1 MKSTD
6 FTDNTLNG
14 YLTFNN
20 GITSFSKTLFE
31 DYSSEGFEKFTLKL
45 RYEGPN
51 SSVIP
56 GGISSEV
63 IVTDSSIPVYDTNAT
78 EFSSGG
84 VFISTYRSG
93 EVSFPTTLYFSGS
106 GLSTTTIFTDNS
118 LTGSF
123 NFVDSGDGKTG
134 IGTVIRTIDS
144 GNLGIGSFSIIPEI
158 LSFDIRLGGIG
169 GTVLAN
175 RQISIYQNPYNIGVN
190 TTLFDTETTLNAQIL
205 GVGIGTSTLY
215 YTITGI
221 STSGFSDGLL
231 SGSLVTNNAG
241 LGTIQKI
248 AVGYGFSG
256 SFDIKISTGSTL
268 GPVVAISTTI
278 NYDLISTAGGQASY
292 TTPGTYSWVCPVG
305 VTSVCVVC
313 IGGGGGGIFY
323 DSGTYSMAGGGGG
336 GLGWKNNISVTEGQS
351 YTVVVGS
358 GGLAGDYSEDSTAGG
373 DSYFIDTST
382 VSGSGGNPG
391 RYATAISGGTYTGD
405 GGGNGGGVLYFT
417 SSDSGP
423 QGGGGAGGYSGNGGS
438 GGYNIGYTP
447 VRPTAGAGGGG
458 AGGGNNAPTDT
469 KGYGGG
475 GTGILGEG
483 TSGTATGNGPGG
495 GGSGGGDGYAGPG
508 RQTSSNTAADPVDG
522 TQPRTGGDYGG
533 GGGGGTD
540 DRGGNGGSGAVRII
554 WGPGRSFPST
564 STDDVVNLRRTVEEV
579 YGSADI
585 TKTSFPTTQSGFSSG
600 NVDVLVA
607 IAGTFSTSDTG
618 TLIDLGGTGSG
629 VSAGLY
635 DGVLRGSA
643 FSGDNITWG
652 TDADSSK
659 IEYDMSSIL
668 DGNTEVTIYLVANKL
683 DKVLYAYLKN
693 GNTIQSIVTGQ
704 QAATPPTNTFGSNG
718 QGYGT
723 VNGSSVAN
731 LGNNWEGTFNNPSNI
746 TSIKVWYT
754 SVNLSN
760 FPNTLF

>member
-20 GITSFSKTLFE
+20 GITSFSKTISE
-31 DYSSEGFEKFTLKL
+31 DYSSEGSEKFTLKL
-45 RYEGPN
+45 RYEDPN

-63 IVTDSSIPVYDTNAT
+63 IVTDSSIPAYETDVT

-93 EVSFPTTLYFSGS
+93 EVSFPTTLYYSGS

-123 NFVDSGDGKTG
+123 NFVDSGDGKLG

-144 GNLGIGSFSIIPEI
+144 GNLGIGSFSIIPET

-190 TTLFDTETTLNAQIL
+190 TTLLNTDTTLNAQIL

-215 YTITGI
+215 YTVTGI

-241 LGTIQKI
+241 LGTIQKT

-278 NYDLISTAGGQASY
+278 DYDLRSSGGGQASY

-313 IGGGGGGIFY
+313 IGGGGGGVCY
-323 DSGTYSMAGGGGG
+323 SGGTYSMSGGGGG

-358 GGLAGDYSEDSTAGG
+358 GGLAGYHSDGSTAGG

-382 VSGSGGNPG
+382 VSGSGGNRG
-391 RYATAISGGTYTGD
+391 SYNIARDGGTYVGD
-405 GGGNGGGVLYFT
+405 GGGNGGGVLLVN
-417 SSDSGP
+417 SNGNGP

-438 GGYNIGYTP
+438 GGYKQVTSGA
-447 VRPTAGAGGGG
+447 PTNGSGGGG
-458 AGGGNNAPTDT
+458 GGGGNNAFTDT

-475 GTGILGEG
+475 GTGVLGEG
-483 TSGTATGNGPGG
+483 SSGAANLGGAGG
-495 GGSGGGDGYAGPG
+495 GGSGGDAGYAGPG
-508 RQTSSNTAADPVDG
+508 RQTSSNNAVDPVDG
-522 TQPRTGGDYGG
+522 TEPRTGGDYGG

-540 DRGGNGGSGAVRII
+540 NRAGNGGSGAVRII

-564 STDDVVNLRRTVEEV
+564 STDDVVNLTRSVEGI

-585 TKTSFPTTQSGFSSG
+585 TKTSFPETQSGFSSG
-600 NVDVLVA
+600 NVDVLVE
-607 IAGTFSTSDTG
+607 ITGTFSTSDAG

-643 FSGDNITWG
+643 FSGDDITWG

-668 DGNTEVTIYLVANKL
+668 NGSTEVTIYLVANKL
-683 DKVLYAYLKN
+683 DKVLYAYLKT

-704 QAATPPTNTFGSNG
+704 QAASPPTNTFGSND

-723 VNGSSVAN
+723 VNSNIAN
-731 LGNNWEGTFNNPSNI
+731 LGNNWEGTFNSPSNI
-746 TSIKVWYT
+746 DSIKVWYT

-760 FPNTLF
+760 FPNTLV